1 MSLFKARERWTAEPS
16 NLGQEEEYDTGC
28 MCVANIDNA
37 PDGAMKIATGSFQG
51 VLRIFHPQKAEY
63 GVEDLLYE
71 HTLDEPIL
79 QVACG
84 KFSSQ
89 MPQSNVLAV
98 LHSRSLVVYSV
109 TVTQNPVAGQPPV
122 EVNRMYDHPQD
133 RPASNFVVGA
143 FGSAYGKDFVCVQS
157 MDGLLSFFEQEVRTF
172 SILRA
177 DFLLPGPI
185 VYNAKTDAL
194 VTASATREIMAY
206 QYTEMAA
213 SASAANPG
221 DGESSLTQFK
231 KLQVA
236 WSVSIGE
243 TCLDIQVGR
252 VSPNLAPGQQ
262 DIVVLGVRTLLFL
275 KDNGA
280 IRSQKRM
287 DYSPLAMTLYPL
299 PESAAVASGSHGL
312 IISSS
317 SNSLLVYH
325 GMTLMW
331 AAKTDTIPICLKVSG
346 FHGLEGL
353 IACLDDMGH
362 LGLLYLGTDPPTNAV
377 VGGPARELNYEKMD
391 DEHRRLLDLIRDAT
405 SDQRQEP
412 KDVVVMRVQD
422 VEVAGA
428 GEQTS
433 AQVRLSVSQAS
444 LCDINDITVAIS
456 TPNGLMAS
464 QDLLVLPRLRGT
476 PIMVMLSFE
485 ASPFSM
491 PPSLVAQATAT
502 YTNEKGEPRVSR
514 CDIVLPLALVAFCNS
529 DSKEPNIKFTLHTE
543 EDPVHLPTLYS
554 EMAGSDSGDAAANM
568 VGFQYKNGEDVKIIA
583 SKNAGRYR
591 IQADSFAAMAHVTL
605 DFTNRLCQHHAA
617 GSSEP
622 LKFSFQEELPVQEY
636 FNLIDEHHSLRVQM
650 AATRELLSDRAH
662 QFRAIQKRLLIRFK
676 ERNPAS
682 MDNLDVLLESTYD
695 ELLELGTQHE
705 EQQPQL
711 RDLASRLSCGT
722 RLFVLLLKFRFDL
735 DEQNFNALSCHLS
748 ANCVDNFEQ
757 GWEERVNTSLLY
769 LLRTSMAKQNKA
781 SESAITTQ
789 NPGLLEDVSKLK
801 KHIQLVIDRLG
812 KGLRP
817 IKAEK

>member
-1 MSLFKARERWTAEPS
+1 
-16 NLGQEEEYDTGC
+16 
-28 MCVANIDNA
+28 
-37 PDGAMKIATGSFQG
+37 
-51 VLRIFHPQKAEY
+51 
-63 GVEDLLYE
+63 
-71 HTLDEPIL
+71 
-79 QVACG
+79 
-84 KFSSQ
+84 
-89 MPQSNVLAV
+89 
-98 LHSRSLVVYSV
+98 
-109 TVTQNPVAGQPPV
+109 
-122 EVNRMYDHPQD
+122 
-133 RPASNFVVGA
+133 
-143 FGSAYGKDFVCVQS
+143 
-157 MDGLLSFFEQEVRTF
+157 
-172 SILRA
+172 
-177 DFLLPGPI
+177 
-185 VYNAKTDAL
+185 
-194 VTASATREIMAY
+194 
-206 QYTEMAA
+206 
-213 SASAANPG
+213 
-221 DGESSLTQFK
+221 
-231 KLQVA
+231 
-236 WSVSIGE
+236 
-243 TCLDIQVGR
+243 
-252 VSPNLAPGQQ
+252 
-262 DIVVLGVRTLLFL
+262 
-275 KDNGA
+275 
-280 IRSQKRM
+280 
-287 DYSPLAMTLYPL
+287 
-299 PESAAVASGSHGL
+299 
-312 IISSS
+312 
-317 SNSLLVYH
+317 
-325 GMTLMW
+325 
-331 AAKTDTIPICLKVSG
+331 
-346 FHGLEGL
+346 
-353 IACLDDMGH
+353 
-362 LGLLYLGTDPPTNAV
+362 
-377 VGGPARELNYEKMD
+377 
-391 DEHRRLLDLIRDAT
+391 
-405 SDQRQEP
+405 
-412 KDVVVMRVQD
+412 
-422 VEVAGA
+422 
-428 GEQTS
+428 
-433 AQVRLSVSQAS
+433 
-444 LCDINDITVAIS
+444 
-456 TPNGLMAS
+456 
-464 QDLLVLPRLRGT
+464 
-476 PIMVMLSFE
+476 MVMLSFE
-485 ASPFSM
+485 ASPFAM

-554 EMAGSDSGDAAANM
+554 DMAGSDSGDAAANM
-568 VGFQYKNGEDVKIIA
+568 VGFQYKTGEDVKIIA

-605 DFTNRLCQHHAA
+605 DFTDRLCQHHAA

-711 RDLASRLSCGT
+711 RELASRLSCGT